1 MTHRTHDRSPPSPDP
16 DPTLLKRLKSSHI
29 SDAPPSSTTQ
39 DPTPHFAPDL
49 FGPSNIHRLHTEY
62 EGSLPFK
69 HVVVEKLFQDDLL
82 QKVKDESLA
91 ELSFSEKETD
101 IYKVYQTG
109 DLASLSYLTEQ
120 QIALL
125 PSLLT
130 LRDALYSPMFRSFL
144 RAVTGCGPL
153 SGTKQDMSVVSYR
166 KGCHLLN
173 HDDVIGTR
181 RVSYILYMP
190 LPHYQGWQAEWGG
203 ALELYPVK
211 TGPEG
216 LPEPEPVPA
225 KSIPPVWNQF
235 IFFEVQ
241 PGRSFH
247 SVEEVVVGE
256 SEDGRQRLS
265 ISGWFHSAQPGEEG
279 YNPEPQPELKSSR
292 DQLAST
298 QTEFRGYPN
307 TVEPPLPDDPL
318 SEEHVSF
325 LSEFLNPVYLQARTM
340 KALASRF
347 VDESS
352 LELHSFLCAPL
363 AEKLRGGLVE
373 KDEQD
378 GLGPNRA
385 TRIPPH
391 TAGGEGAWMLKGPPH
406 KWRYCALR
414 PLESNGPKMAVSPR
428 WAHADV
434 DDIVRSLQEELF
446 TSQAFRA
453 WLACVSKLLPVRY
466 MAEARRF
473 RPGLDYTLAT
483 SEAKETRLDVV
494 LGLTPQVESA
504 PDTTSTHVT
513 GEETSPVGWQ
523 TGEWGGW
530 ECYMAPHDE
539 EDDPAVYRSGSSKK
553 KNGTNGVNGHAGQD
567 EDMHEDEDEDEEDE
581 EEDGTLLT
589 VQPGFNRLL
598 LVLRDEG
605 VMRFVKYVSA
615 AAEGSRWDICGEF
628 EIGMVQEDDSAD
640 ES

>member
-1 MTHRTHDRSPPSPDP
+1 MTHRTHDRATPDP
-16 DPTLLKRLKSSHI
+16 DAEPALLKRLKSSHI
-29 SDAPPSSTTQ
+29 SDATPPSTA
-39 DPTPHFAPDL
+39 DPTPHFANDL

-62 EGSLPFK
+62 EASEPFK
-69 HVVVEKLFQDDLL
+69 HAVVDKLFQHELL
-82 QKVKDESLA
+82 QKVKDEALA

-153 SGTKQDMSVVSYR
+153 SGSKQDMSVVSYR

-190 LPHYQGWQAEWGG
+190 LPHYQGWQADWGG

-211 TGPEG
+211 MGPEG
-216 LPEPEPVPA
+216 LPEPEPIPS
-225 KSIPPVWNQF
+225 KSVPPVWNQF

-256 SEDGRQRLS
+256 VEDGRQRLS
-265 ISGWFHSAQPGEEG
+265 ISGWFHAAQPGEEG
-279 YNPEPQPELKSSR
+279 YVPEPQQEMKSSR

-298 QTEFRGYPN
+298 QTEFRDYPDN
-307 TVEPPLPDDPL
+307 SNPPLPDDAL
-318 SEEHVSF
+318 SEEHMSF

-363 AEKLRGGLVE
+363 ADKLRIGLVD
-373 KDEQD
+373 KDDVD
-378 GLGPNRA
+378 GLGPNRP
-385 TRIPPH
+385 TRIPLH
-391 TAGGEGAWMLKGPPH
+391 TAGGDGAWLVKGPPH
-406 KWRYCALR
+406 KWRYSALR
-414 PLESNGPKMAVSPR
+414 PRDAGSGGPKMAVSPR

-434 DDIVRSLQEELF
+434 DEAIRSLQEELYPS
-446 TSQAFRA
+446 TAFRA

-494 LGLTPQVESA
+494 LGLTPQVESREESA
-504 PDTTSTHVT
+504 STSNGAVS
-513 GEETSPVGWQ
+513 GEENSPVGWQ

-530 ECYMAPHDE
+530 EVGGPLFPLSTDRVAHRSACSVTWRRTRRKTTRPSTARAP
-539 EDDPAVYRSGSSKK
+539 RKR
-553 KNGTNGVNGHAGQD
+553 
-567 EDMHEDEDEDEEDE
+567 
-581 EEDGTLLT
+581 T
-589 VQPGFNRLL
+589 VRTGPTVRMEPM
-598 LVLRDEG
+598 VRPS
-605 VMRFVKYVSA
+605 MRTKRRCMTRTRTRRKTRRT
-615 AAEGSRWDICGEF
+615 ERC
-628 EIGMVQEDDSAD
+628 
-640 ES
+640 

>member
-1 MTHRTHDRSPPSPDP
+1 MCGTP
-16 DPTLLKRLKSSHI
+16 LII
-29 SDAPPSSTTQ
+29 SYQ
-39 DPTPHFAPDL
+39 
-49 FGPSNIHRLHTEY
+49 
-62 EGSLPFK
+62 
-69 HVVVEKLFQDDLL
+69 
-82 QKVKDESLA
+82 
-91 ELSFSEKETD
+91 
-101 IYKVYQTG
+101 VYQTG

-125 PSLLT
+125 PNLLT

-203 ALELYPVK
+203 ALELYPTK
-211 TGPEG
+211 PGPEG

-279 YNPEPQPELKSSR
+279 YVPEPHQELKSSR
-292 DQLAST
+292 DQLVSYHPILTVNRPLTARVPSQAST
-298 QTEFRGYPN
+298 QTEFRGYPD

-363 AEKLRGGLVE
+363 AEKLRSGLIE

-378 GLGPNRA
+378 GLGTNRP

-414 PLESNGPKMAVSPR
+414 ALESNGPKMAVSPR

-434 DDIVRSLQEELF
+434 DELVRSLQEELF

-494 LGLTPQVESA
+494 LGLTPQVEA
-504 PDTTSTHVT
+504 TPDTTNGHVT
-513 GEETSPVGWQ
+513 GEESSPIGWQ

-530 ECYMAPHDE
+530 EVCNALLPGLGLT
-539 EDDPAVYRSGSSKK
+539 SGADS
-553 KNGTNGVNGHAGQD
+553 
-567 EDMHEDEDEDEEDE
+567 M
-581 EEDGTLLT
+581 
-589 VQPGFNRLL
+589 
-598 LVLRDEG
+598 VLP
-605 VMRFVKYVSA
+605 RFL
-615 AAEGSRWDICGEF
+615 
-628 EIGMVQEDDSAD
+628 
-640 ES
+640 